1 MGPNRVLELTRGTH
15 GKSLIFKVDK
25 TWVHLPGSQGIE
37 PGSGQTFFFFFK
49 IDHLD
54 LGTCPRTQ
62 QDTWTHVR
70 FTVNKFDF
78 SDLTGLWTVNHVHRE
93 EELGP
98 DKLF

>member
-1 MGPNRVLELTRGTH
+1 MGPNRVLGHTG
-15 GKSLIFKVDK
+15 
-25 TWVHLPGSQGIE
+25 GSQGTILIFQSLQDLG
-37 PGSGQTFFFFFK
+37 PSTRFTGKRTWLWTIFFFK
-49 IDHLD
+49 IDYLD